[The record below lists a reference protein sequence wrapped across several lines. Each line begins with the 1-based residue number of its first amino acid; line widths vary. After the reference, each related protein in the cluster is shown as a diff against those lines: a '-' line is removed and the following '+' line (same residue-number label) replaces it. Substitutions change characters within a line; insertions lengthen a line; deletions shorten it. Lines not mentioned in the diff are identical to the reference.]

1 MKRMGHLIGVA
12 TELGITMGLIAAAL
26 VLLGLWV
33 GRWLDGKLGISPVAT
48 ILFLLAGAA
57 AGQLAIYRLAKRSA
71 KLLSADSEHALT
83 VRQAAGTLGMALR
96 TLALIALPVLIGLLL
111 GVWLDQLLQTRVLL
125 TLLLALGG
133 FIAGL
138 VGTVRLVYASRTTF
152 DEKGKRECSD
162 NAKDC

>member
-1 MKRMGHLIGVA
+1 MKRLGHLLGVA
-12 TELGITMGLIAAAL
+12 TELGITRGLIAAAL

-33 GRWLDGKLGISPVAT
+33 GRWLDSRLGISPVAT
-48 ILFLLAGAA
+48 ILFLLAGAV

-71 KLLSADSEHALT
+71 KLLSADTEHALT
-83 VRQAAGTLGMALR
+83 ARQAAGALGMALR
-96 TLALIALPVLIGLLL
+96 MLALIALPVLFGLLL

-133 FIAGL
+133 FVAGL
-138 VGTVRLVYASRTTF
+138 VGTVRLIYASRSTL

-162 NAKDC
+162 VAKDC